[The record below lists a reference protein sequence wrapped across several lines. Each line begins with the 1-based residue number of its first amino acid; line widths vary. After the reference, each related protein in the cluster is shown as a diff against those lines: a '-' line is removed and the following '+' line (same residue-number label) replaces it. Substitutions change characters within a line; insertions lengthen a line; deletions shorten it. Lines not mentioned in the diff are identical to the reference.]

1 MAIRVGI
8 VGCGFIA
15 QDTYLPVLAE
25 IGRDRVEVVA
35 GFDTVQE
42 RVDVV
47 LKMFPDASRYTD
59 YDEFL
64 GHEGGL
70 DLVFNLTPAP
80 LHREITARALEAGCH
95 VYSEKPIAATLQ
107 EATELTE
114 IAHEK
119 GLTLFVAPSTT
130 TTARMISIKDRIENG
145 DFGHVHTIKAHL
157 GGMGPAIWR
166 TYSGDPKVFY
176 RKGVGP
182 MVDLGVYMLHTITGL
197 FGPATRVEA
206 IGGIVYPER
215 TILIERMYGEKITV
229 EAPDVLSVNLSFEGG
244 RFAHLFTSYAV
255 PASKTPFFE
264 LYGTQG
270 AASIASRQWYDGNG
284 TTDFYFRDESA
295 GGKSEGWQDDVATPN
310 PLPIGGILESGI
322 LHAVDAL
329 ENGTPNALTP
339 EHATHVLEIMNG
351 AVASAE
357 SGDPV
362 DLTTTF
368 QPSAGDA

>member
-15 QDTYLPVLAE
+15 QHTYLPVLGE
-25 IGRDRVEVVA
+25 IGPDQVEVIAV
-35 GFDTVQE
+35 FDTVQE
-42 RVDVV
+42 RVDVAREA
-47 LKMFPDASRYTD
+47 FPKAGGYTEYDA
-59 YDEFL
+59 FL
-64 GHEGGL
+64 AHQGGF

-80 LHREITARALEAGCH
+80 LHRDITARALEAGCN

-107 EATELTE
+107 EATELTA
-114 IAHEK
+114 IARDR

-130 TTARMISIKDRIENG
+130 TTARMLYIKQRIEDG
-145 DFGHVHTIKAHL
+145 DFGHAHTIKAHI
-157 GGMGPAIWR
+157 GGMGPAVWR

-182 MVDLGVYMLHTITGL
+182 LVDIGVYMLHTMTGL

-206 IGGIVYPER
+206 VGGIVYPER
-215 TILIERMYGEKITV
+215 TILIERMFGDKITV
-229 EAPDVLSVNLSFEGG
+229 EAPDVLSINLEFAGG
-244 RFAHLFTSYAV
+244 RYGHLFTTYAV
-255 PASKTPFFE
+255 PASKAPFFE
-264 LYGTQG
+264 LYGTHG
-270 AASIASRQWYDGNG
+270 SASIALQQWYDGNG

-295 GGKSEGWQDDVATPN
+295 AGAGEGWRDAVPTPN
-310 PLPIGGILESGI
+310 PLAIGGILESGI

-329 ENGTPNALTP
+329 ANGTPNALTP

-357 SGDPV
+357 TGDPV
-362 DLTTTF
+362 VLTTTF
-368 QPSAGDA
+368 

>member
-8 VGCGFIA
+8 VGCGYIA

-25 IGRDRVEVVA
+25 IGADRVKVVA
-35 GFDTVQE
+35 AFDTAQE
-42 RVDVV
+42 RVDVA
-47 LKMFPDASRYTD
+47 LDTFPEASGYTAYDA
-59 YDEFL
+59 FL
-64 GHEGGL
+64 AHQGGL

-107 EATELTE
+107 EATELTAITRE
-114 IAHEK
+114 N
-119 GLTLFVAPSTT
+119 GLSLFVAPSTI
-130 TTARMISIKDRIENG
+130 TTARMLSIKDRMENG
-145 DFGHVHTIKAHL
+145 DFGHVHTIRAHI

-166 TYSGDPKVFY
+166 TYSGDPMVFY
-176 RKGVGP
+176 REGVGP

-197 FGPATRVEA
+197 FGPATRVQA

-229 EAPDVLSVNLSFEGG
+229 EAPDVLSVNLTFEGR

-255 PASKTPFFE
+255 PASKAPFFE
-264 LYGTQG
+264 LYGTMG
-270 AASIASRQWYDGNG
+270 AASIAGRQWYDGNS

-295 GGKSEGWQDDVATPN
+295 SGKSEGWQEDVATPN

-357 SGDPV
+357 SGRPV

-368 QPSAGDA
+368 

>member
-15 QDTYLPVLAE
+15 QYTYLPVLAE
-25 IGRDRVEVVA
+25 IGADRVDVVA
-35 GFDTVQE
+35 VFDTVQE
-42 RVDVV
+42 RVGVA
-47 LKMFPDASRYTD
+47 LETFPHASGYTSYDA
-59 YDEFL
+59 FL
-64 GHEGGL
+64 GHEGGI

-80 LHREITARALEAGCH
+80 LHREITARALEAGCN
-95 VYSEKPIAATLQ
+95 VYSEKPIAATLK
-107 EATELTE
+107 EARELTA
-114 IAHEK
+114 IAHEN
-119 GLTLFVAPSTT
+119 GLSLFVAPSTT
-130 TTARMISIKDRIENG
+130 TTARMLYLKQLIENG
-145 DFGHVHTIKAHL
+145 DFGHAHTIKAHI
-157 GGMGPAIWR
+157 GGMGPAAWR
-166 TYSGDPKVFY
+166 DYSGDPRVFY

-182 MVDLGVYMLHTITGL
+182 LVDVGVYMLHTMTGL
-197 FGPATRVEA
+197 FGPAKRVEA
-206 IGGIVYPER
+206 IGGIVYSER
-215 TILIERMYGEKITV
+215 TILIERMFGEKITV
-229 EAPDVLSVNLSFEGG
+229 EAPDVMSVNLEFEGG

-264 LYGTQG
+264 LYGTHG
-270 AASIASRQWYDGNG
+270 AASIAQRQWYDGNG
-284 TTDFYFRDESA
+284 TTDFYFRDERA
-295 GGKSEGWQDDVATPN
+295 GAPEGWQDDVATPN

-357 SGDPV
+357 SGEPV

-368 QPSAGDA
+368 